1 MIEER
6 QERRGNRTIAHT
18 LIDFNRNYVINL
30 FDYVAVC
37 CKYLDTAQL
46 KEVLEEKIKFDV
58 ENGNLQVFA
67 LIGLKSESGP
77 RVIQNFIDRT
87 GDLQTA
93 AYVSAYIATALS
105 SPGAESVSKSLT
117 SGGPNVQSH
126 TKKILHLRRFIQAY
140 RNYLNSLQ
148 LWNVRATFDVS
159 WNALHKTFSMLVT
172 SPA

>member
-46 KEVLEEKIKFDV
+46 KEVLEEKIRFDV

-77 RVIQNFIDRT
+77 RVVQNFIDRT

-93 AYVSAYIATALS
+93 AYVSAFIATALS
-105 SPGAESVSKSLT
+105 SPGAAPGEPSSSVSKALT
-117 SGGPNVQSH
+117 SGGPNNQSH
-126 TKKILHLRRFIQAY
+126 AKKILHLRRFI
-140 RNYLNSLQ
+140 
-148 LWNVRATFDVS
+148 
-159 WNALHKTFSMLVT
+159 
-172 SPA
+172 